1 MSAKAA
7 VAWLQYRCVGAVV
20 AMHRVCNGDIK
31 HEFAPHDARA
41 KGTET
46 MTKADVLRA
55 ILAQDRCHMVP
66 CCWDALSA
74 KMIGDA
80 GFSFTF
86 MSGFA
91 VAGARLGLPDAG
103 LISYAEMAD
112 QVRNICSAT
121 PIPVIGDGDTGYGN
135 ALNVE
140 RTVAGYAQAG
150 AASIMIE
157 DQLAPKRCGHTKGK
171 LVVDRSE
178 AIDRIRAAAHARDQL
193 RKSGGDILILART
206 DARAVNGLEDAI
218 WRANAFR
225 DAGADI
231 LFVEAPQSEAEMAR
245 VTKEAPGIHMANMV
259 EGGKTPIP
267 QMARLHDLGF
277 NLAIFPL
284 TLFSA
289 AMRAVTEALA
299 DMKRERH
306 PADRLTSFDD
316 IKRIVGFD
324 AYYEAET
331 RYAGARKDAAE

>member
-1 MSAKAA
+1 MAAKA
-7 VAWLQYRCVGAVV
+7 
-20 AMHRVCNGDIK
+20 K
-31 HEFAPHDARA
+31 
-41 KGTET
+41 K
-46 MTKADVLRA
+46 LRA
-55 ILAQDRCHMVP
+55 ILNEDRCHMVP

-80 GFSFTF
+80 GFPFTF

-91 VAGARLGLPDAG
+91 VSAARLGLPDAG
-103 LISYAEMAD
+103 LISYAEMAG
-112 QVRNICSAT
+112 QVRDICAAT

-140 RTVAGYAQAG
+140 RTVRGYAQAG
-150 AASIMIE
+150 AACVMIE

-171 LVVDRSE
+171 LIVDRAE
-178 AIDRIRAAAHARDQL
+178 AIDRIRAAAYARDEV
-193 RKSGGDILILART
+193 RRAGGDILILART
-206 DARAVNGLEDAI
+206 DARGVIGLDEAI

-231 LFVEAPQSEAEMAR
+231 LFVEAPQSESEMAR

-267 QMARLHDLGF
+267 PMVRLRELGF
-277 NLAIFPL
+277 GLAIFPL

-289 AMRAVTEALA
+289 SMRAIEAGLA
-299 DMKRERH
+299 AMKTERH
-306 PADRLTSFDD
+306 PADLLMSFDD
-316 IKRIVGFD
+316 LKRTVGFD